1 MYRLP
6 HPLVFPRLSLPAPP
20 EPHSPCVLT
29 IPREFTARQLFLN
42 CHADP
47 LNSNSPTGHN
57 SEGASIV
64 EEFILRVP
72 VGQQDKCLLGNDT
85 WLTVF
90 PTLFHQEM
98 SHGFNSLEAEDLH
111 TVNAVV
117 DDPFSIRLLRK

>member
-1 MYRLP
+1 MKA
-6 HPLVFPRLSLPAPP
+6 LVAGSFPIS
-20 EPHSPCVLT
+20 VD
-29 IPREFTARQLFLN
+29 I
-42 CHADP
+42 
-47 LNSNSPTGHN
+47 GHN

-72 VGQQDKCLLGNDT
+72 VGQQDSAFPPNLPFYWLSPSNFVECLLGNDT

-117 DDPFSIRLLRK
+117 DDPFSILLLRK